1 MRIVLLGAPGSG
13 KGTQGRVLAER
24 LGVPYIGS
32 GDLLRA
38 RAAAEPGGQLTAVL
52 DRGDLVGD
60 DAALAAVSDALAAA
74 EAAGGYVLDGF
85 PRTAGQARDLDA
97 VTAPEAVVYLA
108 LPDAVARRRLAG
120 RAAAGRSDDVAATVE
135 RRLDQFHGQIEPLLD
150 FYRRRGVLITVDA
163 DEAPDAVTAAVV
175 ESLDDGGRRRS

>member
-1 MRIVLLGAPGSG
+1 MRIVLVGAPGSG

-24 LGVPYIGS
+24 LGLPYVGS

-38 RAAAEPGGQLTAVL
+38 RAAAEPGGQLAAVL

-85 PRTAGQARDLDA
+85 PRTAGQARDLDP
-97 VTAPEAVVYLA
+97 VTAPDAGGYLA
-108 LPDAVARRRLAG
+108 LPHPLAPPRLPG
-120 RAAAGRSDDVAATVE
+120 RAPPGPSDDLPPPV
-135 RRLDQFHGQIEPLLD
+135 R
-150 FYRRRGVLITVDA
+150 
-163 DEAPDAVTAAVV
+163 
-175 ESLDDGGRRRS
+175 

>member
-1 MRIVLLGAPGSG
+1 MRIGLLGAPGSG

-38 RAAAEPGGQLTAVL
+38 RAAAEPGGQLAAVL

-74 EAAGGYVLDGF
+74 EAAGGDVLDGF
-85 PRTAGQARDLDA
+85 PPTARP
-97 VTAPEAVVYLA
+97 APGLG
-108 LPDAVARRRLAG
+108 AG
-120 RAAAGRSDDVAATVE
+120 
-135 RRLDQFHGQIEPLLD
+135 P
-150 FYRRRGVLITVDA
+150 
-163 DEAPDAVTAAVV
+163 APDAGGDPALPHAVGPPR
-175 ESLDDGGRRRS
+175 LRRP

>member
-1 MRIVLLGAPGSG
+1 MRIGLLGAPGSG

-38 RAAAEPGGQLTAVL
+38 RAAAESGGQLTAVL

-74 EAAGGYVLDGF
+74 EAAGGVLCHRL
-85 PRTAGQARDLDA
+85 PLTSAPTRALYS
-97 VTAPEAVVYLA
+97 VTAPPAVGYLD
-108 LPDAVARRRLAG
+108 PPP
-120 RAAAGRSDDVAATVE
+120 SIS
-135 RRLDQFHGQIEPLLD
+135 HP
-150 FYRRRGVLITVDA
+150 
-163 DEAPDAVTAAVV
+163 
-175 ESLDDGGRRRS
+175 

>member
-38 RAAAEPGGQLTAVL
+38 RAAAEPGSELAAVL

-60 DAALAAVSDALAAA
+60 DDLPMANGLVLGSSYGTIPLGAGAFAAVA
-74 EAAGGYVLDGF
+74 
-85 PRTAGQARDLDA
+85 
-97 VTAPEAVVYLA
+97 
-108 LPDAVARRRLAG
+108 
-120 RAAAGRSDDVAATVE
+120 
-135 RRLDQFHGQIEPLLD
+135 
-150 FYRRRGVLITVDA
+150 
-163 DEAPDAVTAAVV
+163 APD
-175 ESLDDGGRRRS
+175 